1 MRDVDAKEPTMKSV
15 TMSEIV
21 RAHDR
26 ARLLFPIQSWRQFA
40 AFAATLALGLP
51 AIMVGVHLLDP
62 AAPLAYIVIPVLLG
76 GLLPAF
82 AVLPGR
88 FEVRTRF
95 DAQHMVG
102 TLDHTLGTLGYAQ
115 ADAEAGALRYRA
127 RKASW
132 FSSGAQDIAVTLRD
146 RQLEIVGPIAT
157 LRMLQRRM
165 VV

>member
-1 MRDVDAKEPTMKSV
+1 MKSV
-15 TMSEIV
+15 SMSEVV
-21 RAHDR
+21 RVHDR
-26 ARLLFPIQSWRQFA
+26 ARLLFPIQSWRQFS

-51 AIMVGVHLLDP
+51 AIMFTVHLLDP

-76 GLLPAF
+76 GLLPVF

-95 DAQHMVG
+95 DAQHLVG

-115 ADAEAGALRYRA
+115 AGAEAGALRYRA
-127 RKASW
+127 RKPGW
-132 FSSGAQDIAVTLRD
+132 FSRRERDIAVTLRD
-146 RQLEIVGPIAT
+146 RQIEIVGPIAT

-165 VV
+165 AV